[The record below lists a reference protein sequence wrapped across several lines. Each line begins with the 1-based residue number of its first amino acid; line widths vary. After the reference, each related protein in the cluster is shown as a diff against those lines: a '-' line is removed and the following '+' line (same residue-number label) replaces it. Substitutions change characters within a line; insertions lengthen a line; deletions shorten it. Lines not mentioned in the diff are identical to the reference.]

1 MLDGR
6 PVLVPAGAEGVF
18 PPEAYTA
25 TRPRNL
31 SLERFFPSPSVNLS
45 YQRSMRKFGRALR
58 HGDPAYVLV
67 VGAGLQRSSL
77 ARLLA
82 RQANVDLVAVD
93 VDTSADVDAYCDAH
107 QLPFA
112 DGGFDGVVV
121 TAVLEHVLDPD
132 KVIREIW
139 RVLRPG
145 GLLYSEI
152 PFMQQVHEG
161 AYDFTRYTLSGHRRL
176 TRGFDEI
183 ESGAVAGPATV
194 LVWAVEHF
202 VLAVTNGRMRR
213 GVKAGVRLSLF
224 WLKQLDRL
232 LAQRPAAL
240 DGASCTFF
248 LGRRRGQDVSDAEII
263 GGYRGAQRVTH
274 H

>member
-1 MLDGR
+1 
-6 PVLVPAGAEGVF
+6 
-18 PPEAYTA
+18 
-25 TRPRNL
+25 
-31 SLERFFPSPSVNLS
+31 
-45 YQRSMRKFGRALR
+45 MRKFGRALR